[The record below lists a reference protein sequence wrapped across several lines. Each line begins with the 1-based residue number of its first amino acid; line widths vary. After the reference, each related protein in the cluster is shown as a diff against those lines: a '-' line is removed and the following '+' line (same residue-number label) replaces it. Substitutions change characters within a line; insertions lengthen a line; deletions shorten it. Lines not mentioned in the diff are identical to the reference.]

1 MSTRSRPGW
10 MRALLAACTLGIA
23 ALFVQAQS
31 ASADLTKNFDT
42 IVERLDKARK
52 EHSKSMENA
61 TDEAEQEKLQEQR
74 PGEAFIPEFQAV
86 AREAK
91 GTEVAAKAWM
101 RVAEIAADFGR
112 KPDAIEALDTL
123 MEAHI
128 ASPALESLPGL
139 VSRRLGSFL
148 GKEKTEKTLRTLIE
162 KSPHKTIQAA
172 SMFTVASSIVKDK
185 KATPER
191 TAEAR
196 ALMAKLQKEYVGVV
210 DSRKQDFAAQAEAV
224 LFEMDFLQ
232 IGKVAPD
239 FEVTDENGVKFKLS
253 DYRGKVVVVDF
264 WGNW

>member
-1 MSTRSRPGW
+1 MSTSSRPGW
-10 MRALLAACTLGIA
+10 MRALLAACTFGLA
-23 ALFVQAQS
+23 ALIVQAQT
-31 ASADLTKNFDT
+31 ANADLEKKFDT
-42 IVERLDKARK
+42 IVERLDKARS
-52 EHSKSMENA
+52 EHSKA
-61 TDEAEQEKLQEQR
+61 VKGAKDEAEEKKLEEQR

-91 GTEVAAKAWM
+91 GSELAAKSWM
-101 RVAEIAADFGR
+101 RVAEIASDFGR
-112 KPDAIEALDTL
+112 KTEAVEALDTL
-123 MEAHI
+123 IEAH
-128 ASPALESLPGL
+128 AQSAALENLPGL

-162 KSPHKTIQAA
+162 QSPHKTIQAA
-172 SMFTVASSIVKDK
+172 SMFTVAATMLKDPK
-185 KATPER
+185 STAER

-196 ALMAKLQKEYVGVV
+196 SMMEKLQKDYVGVV

-224 LFEMDFLQ
+224 LFEMDHLQ